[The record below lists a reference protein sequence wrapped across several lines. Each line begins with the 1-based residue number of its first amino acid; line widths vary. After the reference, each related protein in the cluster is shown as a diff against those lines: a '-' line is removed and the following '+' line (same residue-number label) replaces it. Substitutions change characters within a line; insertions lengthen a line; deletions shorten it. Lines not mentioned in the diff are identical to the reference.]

1 MKNIMKNI
9 MLVMSFF
16 MATYVVAQPTFGIHA
31 NGIRATMKMETTEDG
46 ESATAN
52 YNEGLYGGKV
62 GVIAKMPI
70 GTNLSFMPQ
79 LNLLSKGGK
88 FEESESGNELGVEY
102 SIDAKDKVN
111 LTYLELPLNVVY
123 NYNSFFI
130 GAGPSISYGLS
141 GKGDVYYKFSFD
153 GNADENAY
161 DYKVKF
167 DGKEN
172 ADDDD
177 YHLNA
182 FEFGAN
188 IFAGYQLPNGLF
200 FSAQYNKGL
209 SNISPQEG
217 TTLKTGYFGIGVG
230 YFFGGI
236 GSAKK

>member
-9 MLVMSFF
+9 MLVMSLF
-16 MATYVVAQPTFGIHA
+16 MATYVVAQPTLGIHA
-31 NGIRATMKMETTEDG
+31 NGIRATMKMESTDG
-46 ESATAN
+46 DESETIN
-52 YNEGLYGGKV
+52 YKEGLYSWKV
-62 GVIAKMPI
+62 GVVAKMPI

-88 FEESESGNELGVEY
+88 FEESESGNEMGIDY
-102 SIDAKDKVN
+102 SIEAKDKVN

-153 GNADENAY
+153 GNVDENAY

-167 DGKEN
+167 DGDEN

-177 YHLNA
+177 EHLKA

-209 SNISPQEG
+209 SNISPYED
-217 TTLKTGYFGIGVG
+217 TKIKTGYFGIGVG
-230 YFFGGI
+230 YFFGGL

>member
-1 MKNIMKNI
+1 MKNI

-46 ESATAN
+46 QSATAN
-52 YNEGLYGGKV
+52 YNEGLYSWKV
-62 GVIAKMPI
+62 GAVAKMPI
-70 GTNLSFMPQ
+70 GTNLTFMPQ

-88 FEESESGNELGVEY
+88 FEESESNSSGGFDFTV
-102 SIDAKDKVN
+102 DARDKVN

-130 GAGPSISYGLS
+130 GAGPSISYGIG
-141 GKGDVYYKFSFD
+141 GKGDLYYKVD
-153 GNADENAY
+153 IGGNVDENAY

-167 DGKEN
+167 DGDEN
-172 ADDDD
+172 AEDDD

-188 IFAGYQLPNGLF
+188 IFAGYQLTNGLF

-236 GSAKK
+236 GGVKK